1 MLASPIE
8 AATRPYPK
16 VDLWHEILD
25 SLNDAVIVLSPRL
38 DPLAVNAAAEATLE
52 ASQVGRSMIGRLI
65 RRNEWL
71 RRMIDLCLHS
81 GQSLD
86 NTEATLVLDQRS
98 LVARAEVSPLTSP
111 AGYFEG
117 AILVLHDLSYQKSAE
132 QTSDSDENVFRLS
145 PAGLAHEVKNPLT
158 GIKGAAELLAAMFP
172 GDARAKLYCGLI
184 LQGGESPESWDL
196 QVIRIQDLG
205 GKG

>member
-1 MLASPIE
+1 MVRPFVLASPIE

-71 RRMIDLCLHS
+71 QRMIYLCLHS
-81 GQSLD
+81 DQSLD
-86 NTEATLVLDQRS
+86 NPEATLVLDHRS
-98 LVARAEVSPLTSP
+98 LA
-111 AGYFEG
+111 
-117 AILVLHDLSYQKSAE
+117 
-132 QTSDSDENVFRLS
+132 
-145 PAGLAHEVKNPLT
+145 
-158 GIKGAAELLAAMFP
+158 
-172 GDARAKLYCGLI
+172 
-184 LQGGESPESWDL
+184 
-196 QVIRIQDLG
+196 
-205 GKG
+205 